1 MNDYYRDLTMSFV
14 DISQLPS
21 INSPPKENKRKSKS
35 KSKSPQPK
43 GNIEP
48 PTSSNANVFDKNNVI
63 FSQLQ
68 NFIKATEFN
77 IIPSKSND
85 FLYEATISQY
95 EDQSILRT
103 LNNIITSKTNKNY
116 ATIYKI
122 HSTGYMVEQTYYRK
136 LELKPKELLEEE
148 TCFLTKVINGWRR
161 VAGDGNCFYRSVMY
175 SWLEYLVFETKIDIL
190 RYIVIDIG
198 MNMNKNIHPSIK
210 SKYTHQ
216 PTTAITILNRIIE
229 QLSDNRIKN
238 AYTTLFY
245 AFQFKD
251 KSFDLTM
258 IMYLRYL
265 LYKFINE
272 NKHKCFSQEFP
283 VLLGN
288 LLPAKFEDAN
298 GNFLFD
304 NYFVTDLLKLYTCA
318 EKIAVFITPYVL
330 KINLN
335 IVMYDYSD
343 KTDIQTKLFKCPLDD
358 KGTITILFRNGHY
371 DVCYTNQYRDKYQEY
386 LKMFAIHDEGGFF
399 IMEQEDIDN
408 LNDKLEILGIKL
420 EGSKVYNYDKI
431 RKEIDPKIEELET
444 KLKKEEELKKEQE
457 QKQESEE
464 QENELKNN
472 INVKDK

>member
-1 MNDYYRDLTMSFV
+1 MNDYYSDLKMSFI

-21 INSPPKENKRKSKS
+21 INSPSKENKSKS

-43 GNIEP
+43 NTSDTL
-48 PTSSNANVFDKNNVI
+48 TSSNANVFDKNNVI
-63 FSQLQ
+63 FSHLQ
-68 NFIKATEFN
+68 DFIKATEF
-77 IIPSKSND
+77 KSISSIGGS
-85 FLYEATISQY
+85 FLYDATISQY
-95 EDQSILRT
+95 EDQTILKT

-122 HSTGYMVEQTYYRK
+122 HSTGQMVEQTYYHK
-136 LELKPKELLEEE
+136 LELKPKAQLEEE

-175 SWLEYLVFETKIDIL
+175 SWLEYLVFEAQIDIL

-198 MNMNKNIHPSIK
+198 MNMNKNIHPLIK

-216 PTTAITILNRIIE
+216 PTTAITILNHIIK
-229 QLSDNRIKN
+229 QLNDTNLNFHNKIKN

-335 IVMYDYSD
+335 VVMYDYSD
-343 KTDIQTKLFKCPLDD
+343 KTDIQTKLFKCPLDNKD
-358 KGTITILFRNGHY
+358 TITILFRNGHY
-371 DVCYTNQYRDKYQEY
+371 DVCYTNQYREKYKEY
-386 LKMFAIHDEGGFF
+386 LKMFSIHNEGGFF
-399 IMEQEDIDN
+399 IMEQEDIDK
-408 LNDKLEILGIKL
+408 LNDKMEKLGIKP
-420 EGSKVYNYDKI
+420 EGSKVYNFDK
-431 RKEIDPKIEELET
+431 T
-444 KLKKEEELKKEQE
+444 KEEIKQKEKELQKE
-457 QKQESEE
+457 KD
-464 QENELKNN
+464 NKLKNN
-472 INVKDK
+472 MNVKDK